1 MVSARNDISSMPV
14 LLLAAGKGTRLAPL
28 TETLPKCLVPIM
40 GKPLLDYWLE
50 QCLGEK
56 MHPVIVNTHHLAEQ
70 VHAHVRAT
78 YQPQDVVLVHEPDL
92 LGTGGTVLA
101 NRHHFEQGAFMVVH
115 ADNLSVF
122 DMQAFI
128 RAHAQRPAG
137 CIITMMVFRTPTPES
152 CGIVELD
159 AQGRVQAFHEKVKNP
174 PGNLA
179 NGAVYI
185 MESEALEILAGC
197 GNPHPDIS
205 LDLLPV
211 CIGKIATY
219 YNGVYHR
226 DIGTP
231 ESYAAAQKDFSIEQV
246 MTGAY

>member
-1 MVSARNDISSMPV
+1 MVSLKNITPMPI

-28 TETLPKCLVPIM
+28 TETRPKCLVPIM
-40 GKPLLDYWLE
+40 GKPLLDYWLD
-50 QCLGEK
+50 QCLREK
-56 MHPVIVNTHHLAEQ
+56 MHPVIINTHHLPEQ
-70 VHAHVRAT
+70 VQTHVREK
-78 YQPQDVVLVHEPDL
+78 YHQQDVVIVHERKL

-101 NRHHFEQGAFMVVH
+101 NRQYFEKNAFMVVH

-122 DMQAFI
+122 DMKLFI
-128 RAHAQRPAG
+128 RAHVQRPAG

-159 AQGRVQAFHEKVKNP
+159 ALGRVQAFHEKVKNP

-185 MESEALEILAGC
+185 MEPDVLEILAGV
-197 GNPHPDIS
+197 GNQHPDIS

-231 ESYAAAQKDFSIEQV
+231 ESYAAAQKEFSIEWII
-246 MTGAY
+246 